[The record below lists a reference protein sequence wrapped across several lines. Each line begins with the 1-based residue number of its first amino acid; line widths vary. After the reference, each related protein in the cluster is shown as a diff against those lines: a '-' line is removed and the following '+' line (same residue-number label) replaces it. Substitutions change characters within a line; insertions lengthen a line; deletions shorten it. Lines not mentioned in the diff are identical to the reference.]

1 MKITWLGQ
9 SGYLLEDS
17 GTRVFLDPYLSD
29 IVNKVANRPRL
40 IDPPVQPEEITGS
53 VICTHDHLDHLD
65 PEAIEKMHR
74 DQIDFYAPSSCK
86 AHLEELGCTK
96 IHPLD
101 LGDTVQIGPFAFT
114 GVFADHSVD
123 AIGIFA
129 EWNGH
134 SFYFTGDTLANPK
147 LEEMAAKNP
156 EFLFICINGKLGNMN
171 ADEAVQLTKVLKPKV
186 AVPTH
191 YGMLPATR
199 KTRKFI
205 PPGIFLRIHHGTG
218 KSCLPRRDAGCCFI
232 TLLQRR
238 CLYYGI

>member
-147 LEEMAAKNP
+147 LEEMAAKKP
-156 EFLFICINGKLGNMN
+156 EFLFVCINGKLGNMN

-191 YGMLPATR
+191 YGMFASNTEDPEVYTS
-199 KTRKFI
+199 
-205 PPGIFLRIHHGTG
+205 RISCGYIMELG
-218 KSCLPRRDAGCCFI
+218 KAVSPEEMLAAV
-232 TLLQRR
+232 L
-238 CLYYGI
+238 